1 MQTWPWSTQRQK
13 EGFHPSLDFQ
23 VNFLNL
29 EEKPIKH
36 RPLAPSSGCEV
47 PGEESAW
54 WPEQLRIS

>member
-1 MQTWPWSTQRQK
+1 MQTWPWSTQGQK
-13 EGFHPSLDFQ
+13 EGFHPSLDFR

-29 EEKPIKH
+29 EEKPKH

>member
-1 MQTWPWSTQRQK
+1 MQTWRWSTQKQK
-13 EGFHPSLDFQ
+13 EGFHPSLYFQ
-23 VNFLNL
+23 VNLLNL
-29 EEKPIKH
+29 EEKPKH